1 VSRTDGVVE
10 PPAEVRRRYEAAGWW
25 GTEPVHRYVLG
36 AGKPDAVAIRTAT
49 GTVTYA
55 ELAAQVDRGAAG
67 FAAAGIARGDR
78 VLVQLPNT
86 LELLVTILAL
96 IRLGAPPVL
105 AVPALRERELRHVVA
120 ATSAVGMVVDARN
133 QRGAALK
140 VGRALTTE
148 FDSLRLLTAVDA
160 PAGALDL
167 RSVLAGPAD
176 RATSAGPSA
185 AAGPAQIADDRAT
198 VGEADSAGGE
208 AGIRSGEAGS
218 AGGTGGGLSTDEH
231 RPGSV
236 ALYLLSSG
244 TTGLPKPIPRTH
256 RDYVYNVAVSAQCAG
271 MTAESVYLPGV
282 PVTHNFA
289 LGCPGVFGVLAAGGT
304 AVLTRPA
311 TADAALADLAAH
323 GVTIAAAVPS
333 MALQW
338 VEAARAA
345 GTALPRL
352 AVLQV
357 GGARLQPAHARRAL
371 DTFGGTIQ
379 QVYGMAEG
387 LLNFTRLDD
396 PVDVTVQ
403 TQGRPASPGD
413 EWRLADDGELQ
424 VRGPYTIGG
433 YLADPAV
440 NAAAFAPGG
449 WYRTGDIVQLHPS
462 GNFVVAGRK
471 KDFINRGG
479 EKVSAEEIETLLSE
493 HDAVRVCAAVAMPST
508 EFGEA
513 VCLFAVPRP
522 EHALDLGDLRA
533 HLSRHGVARYKLPD
547 RLVVLDTLPTNAVGK
562 IDRVALRAAAA
573 EGGADGGPHRQ

>member
-1 VSRTDGVVE
+1 VSRADGVVE
-10 PPAEVRRRYEAAGWW
+10 PPAGVRQRYEAAGWW
-25 GTEPVHRYVLG
+25 GTDAVHRYVLG
-36 AGKPDAVAIRTAT
+36 AGKPDAVAVRTAGGT
-49 GTVTYA
+49 GTYA
-55 ELAAQVDRGAAG
+55 ELTAQVEQAAAG
-67 FAAAGIARGDR
+67 FTAAGIVRGDR

-86 LELLVTILAL
+86 PELLVTILAL
-96 IRLGAPPVL
+96 IRLGSPPVL
-105 AVPALRERELRHVVA
+105 TVPALRERELRHVVA
-120 ATSAVGMVVDARN
+120 ATDAAGMVVDARN
-133 QRGAALK
+133 QRGAALRT
-140 VGRALTTE
+140 GQALAKE
-148 FDSLRLLTAVDA
+148 FASLRLLVALDA
-160 PAGALDL
+160 PDGSTEL
-167 RSVLAGPAD
+167 RSVLGHDGAPDPEPGHD
-176 RATSAGPSA
+176 PS
-185 AAGPAQIADDRAT
+185 
-198 VGEADSAGGE
+198 
-208 AGIRSGEAGS
+208 
-218 AGGTGGGLSTDEH
+218 
-231 RPGSV
+231 SV

-256 RDYVYNVAVSAQCAG
+256 RDYVYNVAVSAECSG

-289 LGCPGVFGVLAAGGT
+289 LGCPGVFGVLSAGGS

-311 TADAALADLAAH
+311 TADAALADLTAH
-323 GVTIAAAVPS
+323 RVTIAATVPS

-338 VEAARAA
+338 IEAARGS
-345 GTALPRL
+345 GTALPDLR
-352 AVLQV
+352 VLQV
-357 GGARLQPAHARRAL
+357 GGARLQPAHARRAS

-396 PVDVTVQ
+396 PVDVTLE

-433 YLADPAV
+433 YLAEDAV

-449 WYRTGDIVQLHPS
+449 WYRTGDIVHLHPS

-493 HDAVRVCAAVAMPST
+493 HDAVQVCAAVAMPST

-513 VCLFAVPRP
+513 ICLFAVPRP
-522 EHALDLGDLRA
+522 DHPLDLGVARR
-533 HLSRHGVARYKLPD
+533 HLTNHGVARYKLPD

-562 IDRVALRAAAA
+562 IDRVALRALAAR
-573 EGGADGGPHRQ
+573 PST